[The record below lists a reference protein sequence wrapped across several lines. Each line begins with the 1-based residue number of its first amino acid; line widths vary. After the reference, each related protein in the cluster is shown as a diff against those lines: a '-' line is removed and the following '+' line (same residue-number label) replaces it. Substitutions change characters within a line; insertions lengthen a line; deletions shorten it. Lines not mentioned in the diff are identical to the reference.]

1 MWLREL
7 TWSTYPSHA
16 TFSGARYDAAWDFWS
31 SGILPLS
38 HSYFLRSTGTEATSL
53 PEPIGQSESQI
64 ADHDSPCWTS
74 GLTLDHPLSSP
85 DKDPSS
91 PPQPTFQED
100 GQSKQIAH
108 TSVTSRVMNVESQ
121 HPTQS
126 NPDYVG
132 HGAPAVDIPRQVP
145 TPQTSRIPT
154 VLSLWC

>member
-1 MWLREL
+1 M
-7 TWSTYPSHA
+7 TQPGT
-16 TFSGARYDAAWDFWS
+16 SGLQGS
-31 SGILPLS
+31 SPLS
-38 HSYFLRSTGTEATSL
+38 HSYFLRSTGMEGTSL

-64 ADHDSPCWTS
+64 AYQGSPCWTS

-91 PPQPTFQED
+91 PPQLTFQED
-100 GQSKQIAH
+100 GQSEQIAH
-108 TSVTSRVMNVESQ
+108 TSVTLRVSLMNVESQ

-132 HGAPAVDIPRQVP
+132 HGAHAADIPRQVP

-154 VLSLWC
+154 QENQ

>member
-1 MWLREL
+1 M
-7 TWSTYPSHA
+7 TQPGT
-16 TFSGARYDAAWDFWS
+16 SGLQGS
-31 SGILPLS
+31 SPLS
-38 HSYFLRSTGTEATSL
+38 HSYFLRSTGTEGTSL

-64 ADHDSPCWTS
+64 ADQGSPCWTS

-91 PPQPTFQED
+91 PPQLTFQED
-100 GQSKQIAH
+100 GQTEQIAH

-132 HGAPAVDIPRQVP
+132 HSAHAAD
-145 TPQTSRIPT
+145 
-154 VLSLWC
+154 

>member
-1 MWLREL
+1 M
-7 TWSTYPSHA
+7 TQPGT
-16 TFSGARYDAAWDFWS
+16 SGLQGS
-31 SGILPLS
+31 SPLS
-38 HSYFLRSTGTEATSL
+38 HSYFLRSTGMEGTSL

-64 ADHDSPCWTS
+64 ADHGSPFWTS

-121 HPTQS
+121 HLTQS

-132 HGAPAVDIPRQVP
+132 HGAPSVDIPHQVL
-145 TPQTSRIPT
+145 TPQTSQIPT